1 MNCSGQRVAS
11 ALRGPID
18 CAQNPAAGVATLAL
32 SNALVAAFAHA
43 FRLSSGPLRP
53 LMPAGLSNPTRI

>member
-11 ALRGPID
+11 ALCGPID

-32 SNALVAAFAHA
+32 SVVVFAAFAHA
-43 FRLSSGPLRP
+43 SRSSSGPLRP
-53 LMPAGLSNPTRI
+53 LMPAALSNRTRI